1 MFNQKNNVS
10 CKVIENN
17 ARCFQCMYHFM
28 YRPNLPG
35 FPRKVKCQKHSNPT
49 NKWYINSDSFPS
61 GLVNDMVPLSMV
73 LLSFWRMSAG
83 DRAAVWGVNGR
94 IQTCR
99 AQSKLEVLILPNI
112 AAFGQFGPLPWWR
125 NMKKLQERH
134 STSRSDTS
142 RGLISAHPSPVSIEG
157 RLIGMGIG
165 EWNGGSGMN
174 GTGIGDGFWGRWVLN
189 WKQSGEI
196 ECPTR
201 SAAVRKKAGQSS

>member
-1 MFNQKNNVS
+1 M
-10 CKVIENN
+10 IENN
-17 ARCFQCMYHFM
+17 ARCFQCMYHVM

-61 GLVNDMVPLSMV
+61 GLVNDTVPVSMV

-94 IQTCR
+94 IRTCR

-112 AAFGQFGPLPWWR
+112 AAFGPFGPLPWWR
-125 NMKKLQERH
+125 NCKNAIQQAGAAHRAGWSPHTRH
-134 STSRSDTS
+134 LWAS
-142 RGLISAHPSPVSIEG
+142 RGGWSVWGSENSGDREWIERG
-157 RLIGMGIG
+157 LGMDFGAA
-165 EWNGGSGMN
+165 EFFGSN
-174 GTGIGDGFWGRWVLN
+174 RP
-189 WKQSGEI
+189 I